1 MNSKDLWK
9 DLESKSNEHI
19 QVEISASIV
28 YLVKKRGLRL
38 KDIIK
43 DIKKIS
49 KQLGVK

>member
-1 MNSKDLWK
+1 MNSKDLWE
-9 DLESKSNEHI
+9 DLEFETIKDI
-19 QVEISASIV
+19 QFKISASVI

-49 KQLGVK
+49 KKVGA

>member
-1 MNSKDLWK
+1 MNSKDLWE

-19 QVEISASIV
+19 QVEIGASVV

>member
-1 MNSKDLWK
+1 MNSKKIWE
-9 DLESKSNEHI
+9 DLEFETIKEI
-19 QVEISASIV
+19 QVKICASVV

-49 KQLGVK
+49 KKVGA